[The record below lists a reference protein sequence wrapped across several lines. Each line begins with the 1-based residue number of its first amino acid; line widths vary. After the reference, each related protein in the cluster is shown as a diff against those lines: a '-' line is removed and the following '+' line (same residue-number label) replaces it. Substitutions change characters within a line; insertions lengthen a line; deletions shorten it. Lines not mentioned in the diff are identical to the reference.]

1 MKMIRLFF
9 LLALCCACSCTSAQ
23 VKEYKLKVVKEYPH
37 DVTAYTQGL
46 FFHDGVLYE
55 TTGQFGESSIRTVDL
70 ESGVPIENKRLARKY
85 FGEGSVVL
93 GDELYVLTWTNKVA
107 FRYDAAT
114 LSYKSTVGYGR
125 EGWGLT
131 TNGRELIA
139 SDGSANLYFLDADM
153 KLLRRVPV
161 TMNGRPLRLLNEL
174 EWVDGKVWANVYTT
188 DMIVI
193 INPRSGKVEASVD
206 CSGLL
211 PEKLRTQDTD
221 VLNGIA
227 LDADGRLYLTGKNWP
242 RLYQVELLKQ

>member
-85 FGEGSVVL
+85 FGEGAVVL

-227 LDADGRLYLTGKNWP
+227 LDADGKLYLTGKNWP

>member
-227 LDADGRLYLTGKNWP
+227 LDADGKLYLTGKNWP

>member
-23 VKEYKLKVVKEYPH
+23 VKQYKLKVVKEYPH

-227 LDADGRLYLTGKNWP
+227 LDADGKLYLTGKNWP

>member
-139 SDGSANLYFLDADM
+139 SDGSAHLYFLDADM

-174 EWVDGKVWANVYTT
+174 EWVDGKVWANVYAT

-227 LDADGRLYLTGKNWP
+227 LDADGKLYLTGKNWP